1 MVTCIKCMK
10 RSFLAQFQHYLNC
23 ASMKIVM
30 WIKEIGGLATCKGI
44 LLMSIVDRASYSA
57 GTWVAGGCPPVAADH
72 GLWMRTAKAP
82 MVSSFRVSWQS
93 LGESRGTRCGRRGL
107 PGSEQSRLC
116 INIRKYFIAAPC
128 RRTCWDQATVN
139 KESLIFEKC
148 HYSIWKHKWDLKF
161 TVRVEEDLFQM
172 KPKAIFIV
180 RRRRIYRSSCCPS
193 VSQFVRNTF
202 ASNAFA
208 GLVFCIIFLNETK
221 RNILAWF

>member
-30 WIKEIGGLATCKGI
+30 WIKEFGG
-44 LLMSIVDRASYSA
+44 SIVDRASYSA

-93 LGESRGTRCGRRGL
+93 LGGSRGTRCGRRGL
-107 PGSEQSRLC
+107 PGSEQTRLC

-180 RRRRIYRSSCCPS
+180 RWRRIYRS
-193 VSQFVRNTF
+193 
-202 ASNAFA
+202 
-208 GLVFCIIFLNETK
+208 
-221 RNILAWF
+221 

>member
-30 WIKEIGGLATCKGI
+30 WIKEIGGLVKG
-44 LLMSIVDRASYSA
+44 LLLSSISNRASYSA

-93 LGESRGTRCGRRGL
+93 LGGSRGTRCGRRGL

-180 RRRRIYRSSCCPS
+180 RRRRIYRS
-193 VSQFVRNTF
+193 
-202 ASNAFA
+202 
-208 GLVFCIIFLNETK
+208 
-221 RNILAWF
+221 